1 MAKGIPLSDEDRDPW
16 LRRIRAE
23 GERVYQEEGTDGRG
37 LVVACSALKR
47 SYRDILRN
55 TQVVESSSSSIGPSL
70 EVKHPSTHP
79 EDTLRTL
86 FVYMKGTRDVLMD
99 RMEKR
104 KGHFM
109 KASMLNSQLATLEDP
124 EGEEG
129 VYVVNMD
136 EETGKQIADVI
147 AGFVRL

>member
-1 MAKGIPLSDEDRDPW
+1 MSKGIPLSDEDRDPW

-70 EVKHPSTHP
+70 EVKHRSTYP